1 MVFDLKISAKHL
13 EAQATR
19 PPNGQACWRVGQAR
33 GRPEWQNAR
42 LGWDLFAT
50 FARRVIE
57 QSLPCRHG
65 CQTQQPRSAVA
76 KLTGH
81 RGINGAPGLMRQ
93 QCRWLASCESLSVC
107 RSRAV
112 QLTAMDARACCLVPN
127 SSLSQQLPPRCA
139 SHEKNH
145 AACWLHFRRWF
156 CSK

>member
-65 CQTQQPRSAVA
+65 CQTQAE
-76 KLTGH
+76 LTGH
-81 RGINGAPGLMRQ
+81 RGINGAPGLMQ
-93 QCRWLASCESLSVC
+93 MQACNNSLSPWLASCVTVC
-107 RSRAV
+107 RSRA
-112 QLTAMDARACCLVPN
+112 DRHGRACCLVPN